1 MIEASAEKLL
11 NHGSR
16 GHVLAAMGSNLGK
29 PLGQL
34 RLAVSKLEA
43 RLGMFRTSSVYR
55 SAPVGYLNQPDF
67 LNIVCV
73 GRSVIPASELLRKI
87 REIEVALGRTRS
99 FPNAPRTIDIDIL
112 ACGDLV
118 LDTPDLI
125 LPHPRLHQRAFVLA
139 PLAEIAPE
147 WRHPVFGKTAA
158 ELLSAAGPL
167 ERIER
172 VGPLPG

>member
-1 MIEASAEKLL
+1 
-11 NHGSR
+11 
-16 GHVLAAMGSNLGK
+16 
-29 PLGQL
+29 
-34 RLAVSKLEA
+34 
-43 RLGMFRTSSVYR
+43 VYR

-67 LNIVCV
+67 LNVVCV
-73 GRSVIPASELLRKI
+73 GRSVIPASELLRQI

-112 ACGDLV
+112 AYGDRV
-118 LDTPDLI
+118 LDTPELI
-125 LPHPRLHQRAFVLA
+125 VPHPRLHQRAFVLV
-139 PLAEIAPE
+139 PLSEIAPA

-172 VGPLPG
+172 GGPLPD